1 MAGTS
6 PLVMTRMAAIV
17 QAAVFDAVNGI
28 DRRYTPVHV
37 TPAGPAGASRD
48 AAAVQAAYAT
58 LVQLYPTQKAVFDA
72 RRAVSLTVIA
82 THKSSAAVASGIAWG
97 QTVAEAILA
106 WRDTDGFSPA
116 PPPFAGATTAGS
128 WRPTPPAFA
137 PGAAP
142 QFASMVPWV
151 IAAPSQFRPGG
162 PPALTSAR
170 YARDFNETRRFGNLS
185 SSERTPDQTVF
196 SWFWE
201 SASATFIWNT
211 VAASLVNRAD
221 EEHPREFARRGAAM
235 VAMTRGC
242 VTARPWRMPG
252 CSRS

>member
-1 MAGTS
+1 MMKQRKRFCPAKVCFALLVGTLLSATGYADEVVDWNQTLLRAGRVAGTS

-28 DRRYTPVHV
+28 DRRYAPVHV

-72 RRAVSLTVIA
+72 RRAVSLTVIG

-106 WRDTDGFSPA
+106 WRDADGFSPA
-116 PPPFAGATTAGS
+116 PPPFVGATTAGS
-128 WRPTPPAFA
+128 WRPTPPALA

-162 PPALTSAR
+162 PPALTSCPLRAGLQ
-170 YARDFNETRRFGNLS
+170 RDQADR
-185 SSERTPDQTVF
+185 Q
-196 SWFWE
+196 
-201 SASATFIWNT
+201 
-211 VAASLVNRAD
+211 SL
-221 EEHPREFARRGAAM
+221 E
-235 VAMTRGC
+235 
-242 VTARPWRMPG
+242 
-252 CSRS
+252 